1 MKKMYKMLTRS
12 MMKMKNNYVMI
23 QEIPEEDNV
32 SPSGIILSSTRAD
45 RNRRAVVVNAG
56 NSKDLEDGDIV
67 IKNLG
72 KGTIMNLNDEE
83 YEIINESQL
92 MAAIKNI
99 PTDAE
104 TQTD

>member
-1 MKKMYKMLTRS
+1 MSTRF

-23 QEIPEEDNV
+23 QEITEEDHV

-56 NSKDLEDGDIV
+56 TSTELEEGDIV
-67 IKNLG
+67 LKNLG
-72 KGTIMNLNDEE
+72 KGTTMNLNGED

-92 MAAIKNI
+92 IAGIKKI
-99 PTDAE
+99 TTDAE
-104 TQTD
+104 T

>member
-1 MKKMYKMLTRS
+1 MLTRS

-23 QEIPEEDNV
+23 QEIPEEDV
-32 SPSGIILSSTRAD
+32 LSPTGIILSSTRAD
-45 RNRRAVVVNAG
+45 RNRRAVVI
-56 NSKDLEDGDIV
+56 NSGTSTDLEDGDTV

-72 KGTIMNLNDEE
+72 KGTIMNLNDED

-92 MAAIKNI
+92 MAVIKNI